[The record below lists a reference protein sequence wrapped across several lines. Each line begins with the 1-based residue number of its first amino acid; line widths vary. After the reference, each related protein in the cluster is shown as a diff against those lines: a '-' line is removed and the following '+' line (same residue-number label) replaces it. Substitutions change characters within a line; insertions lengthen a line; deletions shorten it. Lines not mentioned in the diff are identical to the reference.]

1 LWTIAAPGAVFVNI
15 AAPSAAQENGMDNVF
30 VQAGLWI
37 AAVVML
43 LLYMN
48 RRRRRK
54 MFP

>member
-1 LWTIAAPGAVFVNI
+1 
-15 AAPSAAQENGMDNVF
+15 MDSTY
-30 VQAGLWI
+30 VQAVIWI
-37 AAVVML
+37 FAVVLL

>member
-1 LWTIAAPGAVFVNI
+1 
-15 AAPSAAQENGMDNVF
+15 MDNTIF
-30 VQAGLWI
+30 Q
-37 AAVVML
+37 AVVWIFAIVLL

>member
-1 LWTIAAPGAVFVNI
+1 
-15 AAPSAAQENGMDNVF
+15 MDSSYI
-30 VQAGLWI
+30 QAIIWI
-37 AAVVML
+37 LAIVLL

>member
-1 LWTIAAPGAVFVNI
+1 
-15 AAPSAAQENGMDNVF
+15 MDNAIF
-30 VQAGLWI
+30 Q
-37 AAVVML
+37 AVVWILAIVLL